1 MKGISA
7 VLATVLIVVIT
18 VAIIGL
24 AYGWA
29 TGLFKVTSEATE
41 TQVGGVTENLQKSVD
56 IIAVKCSN
64 STDPGIYLAVG
75 GDNEIPPQPEY
86 NYLTFTIKNTGT
98 ESIVAGELTAFL
110 DNNLME
116 TAGFYASTDDVSVV
130 ELSVGEVMEFEYWGI
145 EEHAEP
151 STRVLKIDAPAGAV
165 EETVTCTPLVY

>member
-29 TGLFKVTSEATE
+29 TGLFKLTSEATE
-41 TQVGGVTENLQKSVD
+41 DQVGGVTDNLQKSVD

-64 STDPGIYLAVG
+64 STDPGIYLADTG
-75 GDNEIPPQPEY
+75 GNEVPPQLEY
-86 NYLTFTIKNTGT
+86 NYLTFSIKNTGSGT
-98 ESIVAGELTAFL
+98 IEVGDLTAFL
-110 DNNLME
+110 DNKIME
-116 TAGFYASTDDVSVV
+116 TAGFYASTDDVSNI
-130 ELSVGEVMEFEYWGI
+130 ELTAGEVMEFEYWGI
-145 EEHAEP
+145 EEHQAP
-151 STRVLKIDAPAGAV
+151 STHTLKIDAPAGPA